1 MNDNEALAILPG
13 VARRHD
19 NWDEVT
25 AISSIGR
32 RTMSAIPNYRLLR
45 AATCIDATAAARLLL
60 VHLIGYLGPDDD
72 GSPTSRFVVF
82 PGNTRLSDEL
92 RCSVRSIQ
100 RQADELEEIGMIRRC
115 YNGLNRRTA
124 FDLTPFA
131 MRHGTVVA
139 EICEIHTKRRMD
151 AEANQLEL
159 GLGADRVERPFGATS
174 MSSGGDAGVT
184 LNRPLGSSVCSRA
197 SVIAALCSVDPAI
210 IADVPAGAFVG
221 FDRTEDILS
230 AAAAH
235 ATTRF
240 TRGGRTPSLAWAAA
254 VNGLGMQAAV
264 GLYATASADPRRKAS
279 IERYFSWLLRMATD
293 GRGGDAV
300 LQAAARAAANP
311 RTAMEE
317 AAPIAGCKSIGDA
330 VATVLGRRADAPA
343 AQMRDVEESLPLA
356 GTADRAVAIAEVTE
370 QDLWEP
376 MGPPQIAPGAEPAR
390 SMDRAQAVHEAVRSS
405 VGPRLFSAW
414 LEKASFE
421 VREDLLVVAVPGAF
435 AANWVTSHLKGEL
448 SRIVDDVAPGLTLK
462 VERMGV
468 GAAV

>member
-1 MNDNEALAILPG
+1 MNDNEAVAILPG

-32 RTMSAIPNYRLLR
+32 RSMSAIPNYRLLK

-60 VHLIGYLGPDDD
+60 VHLIGYLGPDDE

-100 RQADELEEIGMIRRC
+100 RQADELEAMGMIRRC

-131 MRHGTVVA
+131 MRHGSVVA

-159 GLGADRVERPFGATS
+159 GLGADRIDRPFGATS
-174 MSSGGDAGVT
+174 MSPGGDAAVA
-184 LNRPLGSSVCSRA
+184 LNRPQGSSVCSRA
-197 SVIAALCSVDPAI
+197 SVIQALRSVDPRI

-221 FDRTEDILS
+221 FDRTEDLLS

-254 VNGLGMQAAV
+254 VNGLGLEAAV
-264 GLYATASADPRRKAS
+264 GLYAVASADPRRRAS
-279 IERYFSWLLRMATD
+279 MERYFSWLLRMATD
-293 GRGGDAV
+293 GKGGDAV
-300 LQAAARAAANP
+300 LQAAARAGANP
-311 RTAMEE
+311 RP
-317 AAPIAGCKSIGDA
+317 AAAEDAGIVGVTSIGDA
-330 VATVLGRRADAPA
+330 VAALLGRGTSVAVDMTGADAGSGDACVESTDTTAPA
-343 AQMRDVEESLPLA
+343 DGP
-356 GTADRAVAIAEVTE
+356 TE
-370 QDLWEP
+370 LDLWEP
-376 MGPPQIAPGAEPAR
+376 MGPPESAR
-390 SMDRAQAVHEAVRSS
+390 NAAHDDRDTATCVHRAVRER
-405 VGPRLFSAW
+405 VGPRLFSTW
-414 LEKASFE
+414 LDKASFE
-421 VREDLLVVAVPGAF
+421 VREDLLVVSVPGAF
-435 AANWVTSHLKGEL
+435 ASGWVRNHLAGEL
-448 SRIVDDVAPGLTLK
+448 GRIVDDVAPGLELK
-462 VERMGV
+462 VETMGV
-468 GAAV
+468 RAAG

>member
-131 MRHGTVVA
+131 MRHGSVVA
-139 EICEIHTKRRMD
+139 EICEIHTKRRVE
-151 AEANQLEL
+151 AEASQLEL
-159 GLGADRVERPFGATS
+159 GLGSDRIERPFGATS
-174 MSSGGDAGVT
+174 VSSGGDADVT

-197 SVIAALCSVDPAI
+197 NVVAALCSIDPTI

-221 FDRTEDILS
+221 FDRTEDLLS

-279 IERYFSWLLRMATD
+279 LERYFSWLLRMATD
-293 GRGGDAV
+293 GKGGDAV

-311 RTAMEE
+311 RPAVEE
-317 AAPIAGCKSIGDA
+317 ATPIAGCTSIGDA
-330 VATVLGRRADAPA
+330 VAAMLGRTMDAPA
-343 AQMRDVEESLPLA
+343 APVGSEDEPLPLA
-356 GTADRAVAIAEVTE
+356 RTVSQAIADVTE

-376 MGPPQIAPGAEPAR
+376 MGPPEIVTAAKAVR
-390 SMDRAQAVHEAVRSS
+390 TKDRAQAVHEAVRSS

-421 VREDLLVVAVPGAF
+421 VRDDLLVVSVPGAF
-435 AANWVTSHLKGEL
+435 AANWVTSHLKGDL
-448 SRIVDDVAPGLTLK
+448 CRIVDDVAPGLTLK